1 MTCIN
6 AKVWTD
12 AVSQAEDSVPL
23 DFKRWQRMK
32 LEVCFWLRI
41 FPWDFLDLGF
51 SFCLLTALCSYQF
64 NPFKKVDNW
73 NVIWWDDYIFQPEQ
87 PLQPQCTH
95 STIFPSS
102 NLVFGTRQMQ
112 LVEKLVSLVWIQ
124 RKQQRFSYPCFF
136 HLAMR
141 FWSAIFSF
149 KQ

>member
-1 MTCIN
+1 MTKNEIGGLFL
-6 AKVWTD
+6 V
-12 AVSQAEDSVPL
+12 ED
-23 DFKRWQRMK
+23 
-32 LEVCFWLRI
+32 I
-41 FPWDFLDLGF
+41 FLGFLGSSSFLDLGF
-51 SFCLLTALCSYQF
+51 SFCLLTVLCSYQF

-124 RKQQRFSYPCFF
+124 RRQQRFSYPCFF

-149 KQ
+149 KQKSYNSVRKLSL